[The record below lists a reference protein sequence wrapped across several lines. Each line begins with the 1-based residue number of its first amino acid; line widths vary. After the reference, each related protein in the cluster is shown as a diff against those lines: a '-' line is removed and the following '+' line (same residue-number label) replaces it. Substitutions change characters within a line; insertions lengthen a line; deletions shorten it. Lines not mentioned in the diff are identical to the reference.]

1 MLTTES
7 FLFALLVSS
16 LFNVCAVLVAFAAH
30 QRAKRSADWAQ
41 RCSDWIKENNKRSRV
56 LREIGELQAELT
68 DLRDLYGMLNSTM
81 KKLRSRIGMR
91 ELRAR
96 QADDAVPD
104 PATDPAG
111 YKRAMRTKLGLTG
124 VKPNGS

>member
-1 MLTTES
+1 MLGTDTTILLLS
-7 FLFALLVSS
+7 LAFVLMLFAAALA
-16 LFNVCAVLVAFAAH
+16 AVAAW
-30 QRAKRSADWAQ
+30 RANRSAQWAQ
-41 RCSDWIKENNKRSRV
+41 QCSEWIKVNNKRSRV

-68 DLRDLYGMLNSTM
+68 DLRDLYSMLNSTM

-124 VKPNGS
+124 VKPNGG